1 MNQKIILFQVIVLM
15 LLLPPLANTSNAY
28 ATYTW
33 QLLGEDYTGDGS
45 PDILKVYASSD
56 SENLYLK
63 MELDSSTSD
72 WLYFYIDADRNS
84 STGFET
90 LIIGADYCVEERDGI
105 AKLYKYDGGCTLVGD
120 VEVIDDPT
128 TSNAFS
134 VKVPFS
140 MFDFLDTVIYVVAAS
155 ARDLAPNDE
164 CYVYCIEYPTP
175 VPDEWIEVIDA
186 IGDENPSGYPETD
199 IVKFSVCIPDSPP
212 YLYFKI
218 EINTQISQGP
228 FDELYY
234 EVFIDAD
241 NDVSTGFNVVGLG
254 IVGAEYLIEFS
265 VCDNNMYLP
274 KLYRYAGNGNNWNW
288 ALISHEDYLGNPYL
302 GNVLTMRVRMSDF
315 TGYPLGDTVKMLA
328 YTHGIIGE
336 SFVYDITDPVE
347 VGVPTIVEGIVTR
360 AFDGGYGHDLTVKIF
375 QGGNVYS
382 SETNSSGGFSIRCMS
397 GTAKIAVYCHGIA
410 LTDNMTVNL
419 SALHNRVDLEIRYQ
433 VAIISGSYRVSNS
446 GNGGELIYAVL
457 VFAPLL
463 LLRRRRG
470 VQTWVAIVLAIIIT
484 IAIAVPIYVWI
495 SGLTGAKPSG
505 AKGNIY
511 FQDVSVE
518 KYGFVINIKCE
529 DASQTLSNIYVKV
542 GTETKTMITSEDY
555 VIYYDENGRHVI
567 PLGNVK
573 LKAGESVTIIIIMD
587 YSPGIEYTIK
597 VTTVTGKAA
606 QYTVIP

>member
-1 MNQKIILFQVIVLM
+1 MKLEKTILFQVMILALILTPLM
-15 LLLPPLANTSNAY
+15 STLNTH

-45 PDILKVYASSD
+45 PDILKVYASND

-63 MELDSSTSD
+63 MELDSSTSN

-90 LIIGADYCVEERDGI
+90 LIIGADYCVEERAGN
-105 AKLYKYDGGCTLVGD
+105 AKLYKHDGEWSYVGD
-120 VEVIDDPT
+120 VEIIDDPT
-128 TSNAFS
+128 TSNMFS

-140 MFDFLDTVIYVVAAS
+140 MFDFLDTVIYIVAAS
-155 ARDLAPNDE
+155 AGDLAPNGD

-175 VPDEWIEVIDA
+175 VPDEWIEVMDA
-186 IGDENPSGYPETD
+186 VGDENPSGYPETD
-199 IVKFSVCIPDSPP
+199 IVKFSVCVPDSPP
-212 YLYFKI
+212 YMYFKI

-241 NDVSTGFNVVGLG
+241 NNVSTGFNVAGLG

-274 KLYRYAGNGNNWNW
+274 RLYKHTGGGWNW
-288 ALISHEDYLGNPYL
+288 DLISHEDYLGNPYS

-315 TGYPLGDTVKMLA
+315 TGVPLGDTIKVLA
-328 YTHGIIGE
+328 YTYGIIGG
-336 SFVYDITDPVE
+336 SSVSDITDPIE
-347 VGVPTIVEGIVTR
+347 VGIPTIVEGIVTR

-397 GTAKIAVYCHGIA
+397 GAAEIAVYCHGIA

-419 SALHNRVDLEIRYQ
+419 SALYNRVDLEIGYQ
-433 VAIISGSYRVSNS
+433 VAIVSGSYRVSDS

-484 IAIAVPIYVWI
+484 IAIAVPIYAWI
-495 SGLTGAKPSG
+495 SGLTGARPSG
-505 AKGNIY
+505 AGGNIY

-518 KYGFVINIKCE
+518 KYGFIINIKCE

-573 LKAGESVTIIIIMD
+573 LKAGESATIIIIMD

-597 VTTVTGKAA
+597 VTTVTGKVA
-606 QYTVIP
+606 QYTFIP